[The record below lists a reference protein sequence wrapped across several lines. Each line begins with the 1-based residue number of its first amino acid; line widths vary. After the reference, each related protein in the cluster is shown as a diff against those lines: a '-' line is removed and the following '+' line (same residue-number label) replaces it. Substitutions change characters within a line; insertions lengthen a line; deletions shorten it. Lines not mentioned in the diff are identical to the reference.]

1 MFPTLHF
8 VRGGLSRSFPRV
20 ENQRTGVMAAVAAF
34 FLWGVLPVFWKLMD
48 FLPPASIVAQ
58 RTLWSLVI
66 LLVILA
72 WRKEGPAL
80 VKCMRD
86 PRAAAWQLLSGTL
99 LASNWLLYVW
109 ATLNGRIL
117 EGALGY
123 YLNPFF
129 NMLFGV
135 LWFGEKHSR
144 LQLAAIALA
153 LCGVAIQIPA
163 VKGFPWVALTLAI
176 TFSLYAVVKK
186 RSSLEAR
193 LGLTAET
200 CLLAPAALAWLVFH
214 SAGPVAAFGGTWHHA
229 ALVVGTGLA
238 TTLPLIFFG
247 HAARNISLTTL
258 GILQFLGPTLQ
269 FFIGWKLYGEAMSP
283 TRLISFALIWL
294 AVGIYAAN
302 AVLNRKP
309 AD

>member
-1 MFPTLHF
+1 MVLQQ
-8 VRGGLSRSFPRV
+8 FPRV

-72 WRKEGPAL
+72 WRKEGAAL
-80 VKCMRD
+80 AKGMRD

-135 LWFGEKHSR
+135 LWFGERHNR
-144 LQLAAIALA
+144 LQLAAIGLA
-153 LCGVAIQIPA
+153 LCGVAVQIPA

-200 CLLAPAALAWLVFH
+200 SLLAPAALAWLVFH
-214 SAGPVAAFGGTWHHA
+214 STSPAAAFGGTWHHA
-229 ALVVGTGLA
+229 LLVAGTGLA

-283 TRLISFALIWL
+283 TRLLSFALIWL

-302 AVLNRKP
+302 AALDRKR

>member
-1 MFPTLHF
+1 ML
-8 VRGGLSRSFPRV
+8 
-20 ENQRTGVMAAVAAF
+20 AAVAAF
-34 FLWGVLPVFWKLMD
+34 FLWGVLPLFWKQLD

-66 LLVILA
+66 LLVLLFHKREVA
-72 WRKEGPAL
+72 GLMAAL
-80 VKCMRD
+80 RN
-86 PRAAAWQLLSGTL
+86 PRLAAWHLMSGAL
-99 LASNWLLYVW
+99 LAANWLLYVW

-135 LWFGEKHSR
+135 LWFGERHNR

-163 VKGFPWVALTLAI
+163 AGHFPWVALTLAT

-186 RSSLEAR
+186 RSPLESR
-193 LGLTAET
+193 LGLTTET
-200 CLLAPAALAWLVFH
+200 VLLAPVALGWLALH
-214 SAGPVAAFGGTWHHA
+214 SSSSAEAFGGTLPHGL
-229 ALVVGTGLA
+229 LVIASGVA
-238 TTLPLIFFG
+238 TTLPLICFG

-269 FFIGWKLYGEAMSP
+269 FFIGWRFYSEPVTMN
-283 TRLISFALIWL
+283 RLITFAMVWTAI
-294 AVGIYAAN
+294 GIYATD
-302 AVLNRKP
+302 AVLRERK
-309 AD
+309 ARLSGQNSANLA

>member
-1 MFPTLHF
+1 
-8 VRGGLSRSFPRV
+8 VERNRS
-20 ENQRTGVMAAVAAF
+20 GVLAAVAAF
-34 FLWGVLPVFWKLMD
+34 FLWGVLPLFWKQLD
-48 FLPPASIVAQ
+48 FLPPGSIVAQ

-66 LLVILA
+66 LLVLLFHKREAAGLA
-72 WRKEGPAL
+72 GAL
-80 VKCMRD
+80 RN
-86 PRAAAWQLLSGTL
+86 PRLAAWHLMSGTL
-99 LASNWLLYVW
+99 LAANWLLYVW

-135 LWFGEKHSR
+135 LWFGERHNR

-153 LCGVAIQIPA
+153 LCGVALQIPTA
-163 VKGFPWVALTLAI
+163 GHFPWVALTLAT

-186 RSSLEAR
+186 RSPLESR
-193 LGLTAET
+193 LGLTTET
-200 CLLAPAALAWLVFH
+200 VLLAPVALGWLALQ
-214 SAGPVAAFGGTWHHA
+214 SSSPAAAFGGTLPHGM
-229 ALVVGTGLA
+229 LVIASGIA

-269 FFIGWKLYGEAMSP
+269 FFIGWRFYSEPVTTSRLVTFAMVW
-283 TRLISFALIWL
+283 TAI
-294 AVGIYAAN
+294 GIYATD
-302 AVLNRKP
+302 AVLRERKARP
-309 AD
+309 

>member
-1 MFPTLHF
+1 
-8 VRGGLSRSFPRV
+8 
-20 ENQRTGVMAAVAAF
+20 MAAVAAF

-48 FLPPASIVAQ
+48 FLPPVSIVAQ
-58 RTLWSLVI
+58 RTLWSLLI

-72 WRKEGPAL
+72 WRKEGQVLA
-80 VKCMRD
+80 KGMRD

-144 LQLAAIALA
+144 LQLAAIVFALS
-153 LCGVAIQIPA
+153 GVAVQIPA
-163 VKGFPWVALTLAI
+163 VKGFPWVALTLAV

-214 SAGPVAAFGGTWHHA
+214 SASPPAAFGGTWHHA
-229 ALVVGTGLA
+229 ALVAGTGLA

-269 FFIGWKLYGEAMSP
+269 FFIGWRLYGEAMSP

-302 AVLNRKP
+302 ALLHRKRT
-309 AD
+309 D

>member
-1 MFPTLHF
+1 
-8 VRGGLSRSFPRV
+8 
-20 ENQRTGVMAAVAAF
+20 MAAVAAF

-48 FLPPASIVAQ
+48 FLPPVSIVAQ
-58 RTLWSLVI
+58 RTLWSLLI

-72 WRKEGPAL
+72 WKKEGPNLA
-80 VKCMRD
+80 KGMRD
-86 PRAAAWQLLSGTL
+86 PRAAGWQLLSGTL

-135 LWFGEKHSR
+135 LWFGERHSR

-153 LCGVAIQIPA
+153 LCGVAVQIPA
-163 VKGFPWVALTLAI
+163 VKGFPWVALTLAV

-186 RSSLEAR
+186 RSSLNAR

-200 CLLAPAALAWLVFH
+200 CLLAPVALGWLVFH
-214 SAGPVAAFGGTWHHA
+214 AGSPAAAFGGTWHHA
-229 ALVVGTGLA
+229 ALVAGTGLA

-269 FFIGWKLYGEAMSP
+269 FFIGWKLYGEPMSP
-283 TRLISFALIWL
+283 TRLLSFALIWL

-302 AVLNRKP
+302 AVIDRKP
-309 AD
+309 AH